1 MTGLPAIAP
10 SYNAEAEPFW
20 TGASEGRLV
29 LPRCDA
35 CGHHIWYPRTWCPV
49 CGGDAVTWVELS
61 GRGTVYA
68 HTILHRAMGA
78 WADAA
83 PFVVAYVELSEGPR
97 LLTNIVTD
105 DPSSVAIGDAV
116 TAVFIPLLDLP
127 ADAPAQAVLR
137 FSP

>member
-10 SYNAEAEPFW
+10 PYNAEAEPFW

-35 CGHHIWYPRTWCPV
+35 CAHHIWYPRTWCPV

-116 TAVFIPLLDLP
+116 TAVFVPLPDLP